1 MPARRFLVHRRPGRC
16 RAALAMALV
25 WAVAT
30 GHAPAREGGV
40 SRAADGRGISVL
52 SPAQVFPVEPAR
64 EVPAFE
70 LPPDPAEGVATAGGP
85 VMDREGRVAP
95 APAPVAPSY
104 DWRYDYA
111 GYDPGP
117 PGGVTLVKPIG
128 ARLAPLPGR
137 TGLVRETQYWRY
149 RRAGGPTLSVG
160 GVTLDAPAWSSTARL
175 GGVQIADWDDASSD
189 GLLAEGR
196 FGYSSAFGRLDY
208 SDPSARAG
216 DLVFGESAGAG
227 ALRYGL
233 TSSLTLE
240 SQLQVAPSLTA
251 LGLGGRYALGSLGTL
266 QAAAIQSRYAQ
277 AEGWRYRLGYSVD
290 LGQGTTL
297 GLSNEL
303 TDPHYSDL
311 SRYGSG
317 FPGASEM
324 RNTVT
329 AGLPLG
335 SLGTL
340 SGTYTGLR
348 SDGEPVEHR
357 FGLAHTLSL
366 APRVNL
372 SLGADRDVVTG
383 DYAMQMQLS
392 LPFDALIHGLGGRR

>member
-1 MPARRFLVHRRPGRC
+1 TCRSNMRKTWPRKSAASRCFANWLTRRRRPRKTWTTPCAIATSLPASGAFPIATVSWGEPLRPRRPLSWRSRVPAFEGWRPMPARRFLVHRRPGRC

-52 SPAQVFPVEPAR
+52 SPAQVFPVDPAR

-85 VMDREGRVAP
+85 VMDREGRVAPAP

-160 GVTLDAPAWSSTARL
+160 GVTLDAPAWSSTAR
-175 GGVQIADWDDASSD
+175 
-189 GLLAEGR
+189 
-196 FGYSSAFGRLDY
+196 
-208 SDPSARAG
+208 
-216 DLVFGESAGAG
+216 
-227 ALRYGL
+227 
-233 TSSLTLE
+233 
-240 SQLQVAPSLTA
+240 
-251 LGLGGRYALGSLGTL
+251 
-266 QAAAIQSRYAQ
+266 
-277 AEGWRYRLGYSVD
+277 
-290 LGQGTTL
+290 
-297 GLSNEL
+297 
-303 TDPHYSDL
+303 
-311 SRYGSG
+311 
-317 FPGASEM
+317 
-324 RNTVT
+324 
-329 AGLPLG
+329 
-335 SLGTL
+335 
-340 SGTYTGLR
+340 
-348 SDGEPVEHR
+348 
-357 FGLAHTLSL
+357 
-366 APRVNL
+366 
-372 SLGADRDVVTG
+372 
-383 DYAMQMQLS
+383 
-392 LPFDALIHGLGGRR
+392 